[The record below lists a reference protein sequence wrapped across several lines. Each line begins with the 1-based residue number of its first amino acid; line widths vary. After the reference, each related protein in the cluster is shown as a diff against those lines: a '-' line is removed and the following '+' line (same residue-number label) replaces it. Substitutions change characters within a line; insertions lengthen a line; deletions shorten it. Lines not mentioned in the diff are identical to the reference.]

1 MQIELK
7 LIQSQVGT
15 TFVFV
20 THDQQEALSMSD
32 RIAVMLDGR
41 VEQLDDP
48 DTIYDHP
55 HTAFV
60 AGFIGQQNFFDG
72 TAKDGGKTVEGDGW
86 ALSSTREGPGVV
98 DGRPALAA
106 VRPEAVSLA
115 AERPPSAV
123 NAVAGTL
130 ASVAHLGDVLQF
142 VVITPGR
149 KEIIARVPRPR
160 APRLEVGGEV
170 WCTWTTDAVHVFAG
184 DQADIVLADPADEM
198 PVAVGD

>member
-1 MQIELK
+1 
-7 LIQSQVGT
+7 
-15 TFVFV
+15 
-20 THDQQEALSMSD
+20 
-32 RIAVMLDGR
+32 
-41 VEQLDDP
+41 
-48 DTIYDHP
+48 
-55 HTAFV
+55 
-60 AGFIGQQNFFDG
+60 
-72 TAKDGGKTVEGDGW
+72 
-86 ALSSTREGPGVV
+86 
-98 DGRPALAA
+98 
-106 VRPEAVSLA
+106 
-115 AERPPSAV
+115 V

-170 WCTWTTDAVHVFAG
+170 WCTWTTDSVHVFAG